1 MEGTP
6 LPHKMMHCIANL
18 MLEKDN
24 RPLYQILAY
33 LNIVYS
39 FVASHQINNA
49 DNILTHICITF
60 PLR

>member
-1 MEGTP
+1 MEGIP
-6 LPHKMMHCIANL
+6 LPHKMMDCIANL

-33 LNIVYS
+33 LNTVYS

-49 DNILTHICITF
+49 DTILTHICTTF